1 MNGQLIA
8 PYYYRWR
15 HAPISGFSFLRPVS
29 RDLMSGAW
37 WYEGEAVND
46 PANAPDPASGYTSS
60 WRRSTETTF
69 PAWATELIEQVR
81 AKGIEHVLG
90 QFGRKH

>member
-1 MNGQLIA
+1 
-8 PYYYRWR
+8 
-15 HAPISGFSFLRPVS
+15 
-29 RDLMSGAW
+29 MSGAW

-69 PAWATELIEQVR
+69 PAWASELIEKVR